1 MTSVLLPIQAA
12 SRNLNLHMKRKS
24 IFGAGLA
31 LLFTALGAHAG
42 TVSLVLSPS
51 SYNFQLAGGGGGASA
66 LLNGAPVEIFC
77 DNFADEIYVPSN
89 NQANVTML
97 GTGANLGDT
106 RFGSV
111 APTGWT
117 TITLNDGNTALDNA
131 DEAFFNDPNGST
143 PEAGSTA
150 LARYEMAAYLVS
162 LYNVSQGST
171 TANNEIQEA
180 IWTIL
185 DPAAQGPVIDP
196 SGVNP
201 DSYLEN
207 AVNWYNNMS
216 GNQTALNTFLSKFE
230 IVSDPSMTGLGN
242 GVGVGGFQEQIV
254 MTPEPR
260 GGIWILLGFL
270 AAGFL
275 VVRRNR
281 RISGASTAGL

>member
-1 MTSVLLPIQAA
+1 MTSVLLPIQPA
-12 SRNLNLHMKRKS
+12 SRNLNLHMKSKS
-24 IFGAGLA
+24 ILGAGA

-42 TVSLVLSPS
+42 SVSLVLSPS
-51 SYNFQLAGGGGGASA
+51 SYNFQLAGGGGGSSA

-77 DNFADEIYVPSN
+77 DNFANEIYVPSN
-89 NQANVTML
+89 NLANVTVL
-97 GTGANLGDT
+97 GTSANLDET

-117 TITLNDGNTALDNA
+117 TITLTDGNSADSA

-162 LYNVSQGST
+162 LYNVSQGSN

-216 GNQTALNTFLSKFE
+216 GNQTALNNFLSQFE

-260 GGIWILLGFL
+260 GGIWILLVFL

-275 VVRRNR
+275 MVRRNR
-281 RISGASTAGL
+281 MISGASTAGL